1 MEAKDIF
8 FLLIQIEEAHTPA
21 WPTGT
26 IILGTP
32 HADFA
37 DRCASATAF
46 SITEVPTDSPFQVLV
61 DPWHKSFANRYH
73 AWPDQYVLLDSKRTI
88 VQKSTYNAHREA
100 TLDVDCVDLIL
111 SL

>member
-26 IILGTP
+26 ITLGTL

-37 DRCASATAF
+37 DRCARATAF
-46 SITEVPTDSPFQVLV
+46 ANEEVPTDRFAVLV
-61 DPWHKSFANRYH
+61 DPWHNSFANRYH
-73 AWPDQYVLLDSKRTI
+73 AWPDKYVLLDSKRII